1 MIGEASMIDENKD
14 PNDETPDEPTSGEES
29 ESTETAEK
37 DDGAVS
43 DTELDDAAGGIKVW
57 Q

>member
-1 MIGEASMIDENKD
+1 MIDENKD